1 MSRGPTTPPAEQ
13 SALLEVP
20 ASQKPEGAETSTGAP
35 GRFVSP
41 RPFRSWQPEQGQL
54 LPQYTREALGEGHL
68 ACFFADLARVLDF
81 SPILKGYTK
90 ECGQPAYHPV
100 MMTLLLMYAY
110 ARGITS
116 SREIERRCETDLAF
130 RYLAAG
136 ERPDHDT
143 LCTFRV
149 RHLEAFGALFVDTL
163 RVARQAGLKKVGHL
177 AVDGTKVKA
186 NASKHKAMSYGRM
199 DEAMRTLNEQVKKL
213 LQEAAAI
220 DADEDRLYGRGR
232 RGDELPEELKNPAIR
247 AERLK
252 QAKRQLE
259 ADKKVALAA
268 QKEKRLKKIG
278 QAKQDLEQEAKDKAE
293 QKGQPAE
300 EAKPEP
306 KAQRN
311 FTDPDSRIM
320 PRAGSF
326 QQSYN
331 AQVAVDA
338 DTQLILAQAVGQSPT
353 DMRQLEPMVEQVQA
367 NTGLLPK
374 ELSADSGYFCQE
386 DIEQVQAKGV
396 EPYVAPGRSKHGQ
409 EPVAAPKGRPPKGLT
424 YKQRMGRKLQTKKG
438 RQAYAR
444 RKVTAEPVIGQVKNT
459 VLKGFS
465 LRGLGK
471 VRGEFSLACAVHN
484 LKKLWKQAWQ
494 LPTLGA
500 AAA

>member
-1 MSRGPTTPPAEQ
+1 M
-13 SALLEVP
+13 
-20 ASQKPEGAETSTGAP
+20 
-35 GRFVSP
+35 SP
-41 RPFRSWQPEQGQL
+41 RPFRPWQPEQGQL

-68 ACFFADLARVLDF
+68 ACFFADLAGVLDF

-90 ECGQPAYHPV
+90 ECGQPPYHPV

-110 ARGITS
+110 ARGVTS

-130 RYLAAG
+130 RYLSAG

-163 RVARQAGLKKVGHL
+163 RVATQAGLKKVGHL

-199 DEAMRTLNEQVKKL
+199 DEATQKLDEQVKKL
-213 LQEAAAI
+213 LEEAAAL
-220 DADEDRLYGRGR
+220 DAEEDARYGKGR
-232 RGDELPEELKNPAIR
+232 RGDELPEELKDPAIR

-252 QAKRQLE
+252 QAKLRLE
-259 ADKKVALAA
+259 ADKKVELAVE
-268 QKEKRLKKIG
+268 KEKRLKKIHR
-278 QAKQDLEQEAKDKAE
+278 AKKDLEQEARDKAE
-293 QKGQPAE
+293 QKGQKPE

-306 KAQRN
+306 QAQRN

-320 PRAGSF
+320 PRSGSF

-338 DTQLILAQAVGQSPT
+338 DTQLILAQEVGQSPS
-353 DMRQLEPMVEQVQA
+353 DARQLEPMVTQVEA
-367 NTGLLPK
+367 TTGLLPRQ
-374 ELSADSGYFCQE
+374 LSADSGYFCRE
-386 DIEQVQAKGV
+386 DIENVEQRGV
-396 EPYVAPGRSKHGQ
+396 EPFVAPGRSKHGQ
-409 EPVAAPKGRPPKGLT
+409 EPVPAPRGRPPKGLSF
-424 YKQRMGRKLQTKKG
+424 KERMGRKLQTKRG

-465 LRGLGK
+465 LRSLWK

-484 LKKLWKQAWQ
+484 LKKMWKQAWR
-494 LPTLGA
+494 LPALSAGA
-500 AAA
+500 A